1 MVLIFSSFKKADLS
15 KSLLVLLI
23 CKVVYLLVAVLGSK
37 DWAGW
42 AFQGFFT
49 YNVSKWY
56 FLSLLLGM
64 VMQMIIMWRIDD
76 WMYTI
81 GCYQGTRHTALW
93 FTFLVLHAH
102 PMLSHASA
110 FLALI
115 LLMVLFLEGNFTLS
129 KKELTLNYT
138 ANHGVLMGLMAWVH
152 FVLFP
157 VLVIGYS
164 PRLQDSRDRFRHTLV
179 LLFFGCLVWG
189 ILESIPLIKM
199 GSFSLGAFIGH
210 GLPLFD
216 LSGQSAFTW
225 TPSLIV
231 TTGCGIIAMFSIIL
245 KEVAQQRFRHVLRN
259 ILFVYGLLAGLIL
272 IHSHYETAFFLLLAP
287 ALIITLVRGF
297 EQIQNRV
304 FFEMV
309 SILWFGTILLDLLGV
324 FVLFDL

>member
-1 MVLIFSSFKKADLS
+1 MF
-15 KSLLVLLI
+15 
-23 CKVVYLLVAVLGSK
+23 VAVLGSK
-37 DWAGW
+37 DWTGW

-49 YNVSKWY
+49 HDVSNWY
-56 FLSLLLGM
+56 VLSLLLGL
-64 VMQMIIMWRIDD
+64 VMQIIIMWRIDD

-102 PMLSHASA
+102 PVLSHASA

-115 LLMVLFLEGNFTLS
+115 LLMVIFLEGNFTLS
-129 KKELTLNYT
+129 KKDFRLNYT

-152 FVLFP
+152 ILLFP
-157 VLVIGYS
+157 VLVVGYS
-164 PRLQDSRDRFRHTLV
+164 PRLQKSRERLRHTLV

-189 ILESIPLIKM
+189 ILESIPLIKT
-199 GSFSLGAFIGH
+199 GFFSLDVCIGH
-210 GLPLFD
+210 GLPLFH
-216 LSGQSAFTW
+216 LSGGGAFAW
-225 TPSLIV
+225 TPSLII
-231 TTGCGIIAMFSIIL
+231 TMGCGMLALCSIII
-245 KEVAQQRFRHVLRN
+245 KEIPQQRFRHVLRN

-272 IHSHYETAFFLLLAP
+272 MRSHHEQGFFLLLAP
-287 ALIITLVRGF
+287 ALIIILVRGF
-297 EQIQNRV
+297 EQIQNRA

>member
-1 MVLIFSSFKKADLS
+1 MIFSSFKKADLS

-23 CKVVYLLVAVLGSK
+23 CKVVYVLIAILGSK
-37 DWAGW
+37 DWTGW

-49 YNVSKWY
+49 YDVSNWY
-56 FLSLLLGM
+56 FLSLILGT

-93 FTFLVLHAH
+93 FAFLVLHAH
-102 PMLSHASA
+102 PVLSHASA
-110 FLALI
+110 FLVLI
-115 LLMVLFLEGNFTLS
+115 LLMVLFLEGNFTLG
-129 KKELTLNYT
+129 KKDFTLNYT
-138 ANHGVLMGLMAWVH
+138 ANHGVLMGVMAWAHVI
-152 FVLFP
+152 LFP
-157 VLVIGYS
+157 VLVVGYS
-164 PRLQDSRDRFRHTLV
+164 PRLQESRERFRHTLV

-189 ILESIPLIKM
+189 ILESIPLIKT
-199 GSFSLGAFIGH
+199 GSYSLGAFIDH
-210 GLPLFD
+210 GLPLFH
-216 LSGQSAFTW
+216 LSGHSAFAW

-231 TTGCGIIAMFSIIL
+231 TIGCGILALFSIIL
-245 KEVAQQRFRHVLRN
+245 REIPQQRFRHILRN

-272 IHSHYETAFFLLLAP
+272 IRYHNETAFFLLLAP
-287 ALIITLVRGF
+287 ALIIILVRGF

-309 SILWFGTILLDLLGV
+309 SILWFGIILLDLLGV

>member
-1 MVLIFSSFKKADLS
+1 MIFSSFKKADLS

-23 CKVVYLLVAVLGSK
+23 CKVVYVFVAVLGSK
-37 DWAGW
+37 DWTNW

-49 YNVSKWY
+49 YDVSNWY
-56 FLSLLLGM
+56 VLSLLLGL
-64 VMQMIIMWRIDD
+64 VMQMIIMWRMDD

-93 FTFLVLHAH
+93 FAFLVLHAH
-102 PMLSHASA
+102 PSLSHASV
-110 FLALI
+110 LLTLI

-129 KKELTLNYT
+129 RKDFTLNYT

-152 FVLFP
+152 IALFP
-157 VLVIGYS
+157 VLVVGYS
-164 PRLQDSRDRFRHTLV
+164 PRLQESRERFRHTLV

-189 ILESIPLIKM
+189 ILESIPFIQTE
-199 GSFSLGAFIGH
+199 SFSLGAFMDH
-210 GLPLFD
+210 GLPLFHQ
-216 LSGQSAFTW
+216 SGLSAFAW
-225 TPSLIV
+225 TPSLMV
-231 TTGCGIIAMFSIIL
+231 TIGCGILALLSIVL
-245 KEVAQQRFRHVLRN
+245 KEIPQQRFRHVLRN
-259 ILFVYGLLAGLIL
+259 ILFVYGLLAGLIGIGSQDEAAL
-272 IHSHYETAFFLLLAP
+272 FLLLAP
-287 ALIITLVRGF
+287 ALIVVLVRGF

>member
-1 MVLIFSSFKKADLS
+1 MIFSSFKKPDLS

-23 CKVVYLLVAVLGSK
+23 CKVVYVLVAILGSK
-37 DWAGW
+37 DWTGW

-49 YNVSKWY
+49 YDVSNWY
-56 FLSLLLGM
+56 VLSLLLGL

-93 FTFLVLHAH
+93 FAFLVLHAH
-102 PMLSHASA
+102 PVLSHASA

-129 KKELTLNYT
+129 KKDFRLNYT

-152 FVLFP
+152 VLLFP
-157 VLVIGYS
+157 VLMVGYS
-164 PRLQDSRDRFRHTLV
+164 PRLQESRERFRHTLV

-189 ILESIPLIKM
+189 ILESIPLIKK
-199 GSFSLGAFIGH
+199 GFFSLDVFTGH
-210 GLPLFD
+210 GLPLFH
-216 LSGQSAFTW
+216 LSGGGVFTW
-225 TPSLIV
+225 TPSLVIMI
-231 TTGCGIIAMFSIIL
+231 GCGILALFSIIL
-245 KEVAQQRFRHVLRN
+245 KEIPQQRFRHVLRN
-259 ILFVYGLLAGLIL
+259 ILFVYGLLVGLIGMRP
-272 IHSHYETAFFLLLAP
+272 HDETALFLLLAP
-287 ALIITLVRGF
+287 ALIIILVRGF
-297 EQIQNRV
+297 EQIKNRV